1 MKKLLKLLAATMAVS
16 SLVACS
22 SNTGDTTEEV
32 VNIEFFEYKQEAI
45 DVFEQLAEQ
54 FMADHPNINVTV
66 SSPPE
71 SGTVI
76 KTRVSAGDIPDII
89 AVGADQTYKD
99 LAEAGVYVDLS
110 DDAALDLVHPAY
122 LQTIKDVSGL
132 DEIYGIPYVANANA
146 IIYNKTM
153 FEENGVAIPT
163 TWDELIAAAE
173 TFKAAGITP
182 FYFTF
187 KDAWTTLPAWNVI
200 AANTAGNQYF
210 IDYQAGVTT
219 DVENY
224 RESLEKLKQLVQY
237 GHDDNMGKTY
247 PDGNTAFALGESAMY
262 LQGIWAITDIKKAN
276 PDIEVGIFPYPV
288 GNNTVISGVDLLFSV
303 SDASEHKEEAMLF
316 INFLLEQQNA
326 TTFIDNQGLFSAVKG
341 VEQTAEHL
349 NGVSEA
355 FAAGNVADFPDH
367 YVPSS
372 VDLASVLQQFVLD
385 QDVDATLQQIAD
397 AYDAYLARQ

>member
-1 MKKLLKLLAATMAVS
+1 MKNLLKLALSLITVS

-22 SNTGDTTEEV
+22 APAEETNEIV
-32 VNIEFFEYKQEAI
+32 EIEFFEYKQEAI
-45 DVFEQLAEQ
+45 TVFETLAEE
-54 FMADHPNINVTV
+54 FMAEHPNIKVTV

-76 KTRVSAGDIPDII
+76 KTRVSSGDIPDII

-110 DDAALDLVHPAY
+110 NDAALDLVHEAY
-122 LQTIKDVSGL
+122 IQTIKDVSQL
-132 DEIYGIPYVANANA
+132 DEIYGIPYIANANA
-146 IIYNKTM
+146 VIYNKTM
-153 FEENGVAIPT
+153 FEENGVEVPT
-163 TWDELIAAAE
+163 TWDEFIAAAE

-200 AANTAGNQYF
+200 ASNTAGNQYF
-210 IDYQAGVTT
+210 IDYQAGTT
-219 DVENY
+219 TSAEGY
-224 RESLEKLKQLVQY
+224 REGLELMKQLLQY
-237 GHDDNMGKTY
+237 GHADNMGKTY

-262 LQGIWAITDIKKAN
+262 LQGIWAITDILKAN

-288 GNNTVISGVDLLFSV
+288 EDKTVISGVDLLFSV
-303 SDASEHKEEAMLF
+303 ADASEHKEEAMLF
-316 INFLLEQQNA
+316 INFLLEQNNA
-326 TTFIDNQGLFSAVKG
+326 TTFINDQKLFSAVKG
-341 VEQTAEHL
+341 VEQTAQEL

-385 QDVDATLQQIAD
+385 QDVDATINQLTE
-397 AYDAYLARQ
+397 AYNAYLARQ